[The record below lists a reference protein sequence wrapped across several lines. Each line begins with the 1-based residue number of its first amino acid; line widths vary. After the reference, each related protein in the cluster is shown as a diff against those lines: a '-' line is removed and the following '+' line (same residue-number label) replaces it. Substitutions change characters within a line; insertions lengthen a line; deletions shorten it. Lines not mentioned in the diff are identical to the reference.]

1 MSEPQI
7 NPYGAVDLAAL
18 AASKNPPAE
27 NADAREKGV
36 VLDVTEAEFEQLV
49 QLSNTVPILID
60 LWSPRAEHS
69 KELSPL
75 LEKLALENDGA
86 FLHAKV
92 DVDSSPQIAQ
102 AFQVQAI
109 PTVVAL
115 IQGRPLPLFQGSVPE
130 DQLRQVIQEVL
141 KVAQQQGVTGKVPG
155 TGEEQPQPEPEE
167 ELPPLH
173 QEAYDAIERE
183 DLAGAAAAY
192 QKALDEN
199 PGDDMAR
206 LGLAQVHLLQRTR
219 GVDLNAARA
228 AAAADPADLD
238 AQLLVADLDVLGG
251 AIEDGFLRILEVIKT
266 TAGSERDRAREHL
279 LELFEVV
286 GPDDARVIKARRD
299 LTSALF

>member
-155 TGEEQPQPEPEE
+155 TGEEQLQSEPEE

-219 GVDLNAARA
+219 GVDLNAARE